1 MIAVYVNDM
10 NLIRIFEE
18 FSKTTKY
25 LKEFEV
31 KDLSK
36 TKIYLGLWL
45 KHKDNGIFVHQS
57 AYTERVRKR
66 FNMDKT
72 HSLSILMV
80 VRSLEPQKEIGR
92 ASCRERVSY

>member
-25 LKEFEV
+25 LKELEV

-36 TKIYLGLWL
+36 TKIYLGLEPSI
-45 KHKDNGIFVHQS
+45 KQMK
-57 AYTERVRKR
+57 Y
-66 FNMDKT
+66 
-72 HSLSILMV
+72 LSI
-80 VRSLEPQKEIGR
+80 S
-92 ASCRERVSY
+92 